1 MEKLHNNW
9 DFMEGR
15 SIHNHQAFFLAISV
29 FGYIRLV
36 YVLQPLKEH
45 FLVIIGRR
53 IEVHFNP
60 RVIIKLLFR
69 QNGFLAMKDDNG
81 LKKGITIS
89 YNIKDDGGLPLV
101 LAIAVRS
108 AGHNGHPLPVIDVTA
123 KEFERQGDLVQ
134 VDD

>member
-1 MEKLHNNW
+1 MKKLHNGW
-9 DFMEGR
+9 GLIEGR
-15 SIHNHQAFFLAISV
+15 SIHDHQALFLAISV

-53 IEVHFNP
+53 IEVHLNP

-69 QNGFLAMKDDNG
+69 QNGSLAMKDDDG
-81 LKKGITIS
+81 LKKGVTIS
-89 YNIKDDGGLPLV
+89 HNMKDNGGLPLIP
-101 LAIAVRS
+101 AIAVKF
-108 AGHNGHPLPVIDVTA
+108 AGHSSYPFPVIGVTA
-123 KEFERQGDLVQ
+123 EKFERQGGLVQ